1 MISQHLKTK
10 ESESDLTAQIASP
23 VKLLMSL
30 LSLSVITFALLM
42 AVEKVHN
49 NDIWW
54 HLKTGQWIIETG
66 KIPVT
71 DPFTF
76 TTPGATWT
84 PHYWLSDVLFA
95 AVFSVSGLGG
105 LILFKALIVAAG
117 FFVIYRLMVWQGLN
131 LLVAVAVLMLAIFIG
146 HFRFLLRPHVFMF
159 LLSAAFFGIL
169 SVGGRQRDFKL
180 LWLLPLM
187 LLWVNLHGSFFFG
200 LVLTG
205 CLLAEKLLA
214 TGYRRLKRKDATA
227 KWPAFLVV
235 VFALLGAT
243 TLLNPFGT
251 NLHRW
256 IAADFALKN
265 IAYTFQVEEHMALT
279 WGEHPLAW
287 SLMLVTAASFPLA
300 YRKARIFHL
309 LVFAATSF
317 LAIQGVRFVAL
328 AAMLQAPILGY
339 NLQALL
345 DRIPGGRWTMSRGI
359 QAAIAILL
367 LTGGGTLIFKRSFAD
382 YTVHRFGLGINETRF
397 PQAAVHFLR
406 ELNPEG
412 NIYNSWPIGGYLLW
426 ELPERRIFLD
436 GRYLDAQLELMT
448 QLNAMSETEIEALFN
463 RFDIRTA
470 ILSSKDTRLAGYF
483 SRAKDFRLAY
493 FDDNA
498 LLYLGKNAL
507 PPEKMEDFT
516 FLTLLH
522 PEAFDFSYLIE
533 YARSPMAPRVENEL
547 RRALTLAPHS
557 FQTHFLLAFFLE
569 ISGKSAEALQQYLLA
584 GRANPRLAFVHYDLG
599 RRGGNLALRLKEW
612 DKATSLVKEAMR
624 FRDDNELFFLLAT
637 SLYQSGHHEEAEKA
651 YQEVLS
657 REPQQVASIVNLGY
671 LYLDAGRFQKAQ
683 AMHRRALSISSNNE
697 AALFGLALALQRG
710 GKTEEASRRWQEFLE
725 KHPQSPW
732 RQKAQMNLEQ
742 LIALNAGKH

>member
-1 MISQHLKTK
+1 MIYHRLKTK
-10 ESESDLTAQIASP
+10 ESESDLTSQIAPS

-30 LSLSVITFALLM
+30 LSFLIIIFALLM

-76 TTPGATWT
+76 TTPGAAWT
-84 PHYWLSDVLFA
+84 PHYWLSDLLFA
-95 AVFSVSGLGG
+95 TVFRVGGLGG
-105 LILFKALIVAAG
+105 LTLFKALIVAAG
-117 FFVIYRLMVWQGLN
+117 FFIIYRLMIGQGLN
-131 LLVAVAVLMLAIFIG
+131 LLVAVAVVMLAVFIG

-159 LLSAAFFGIL
+159 LLSAAFFAIL
-169 SVGGRQRDFKL
+169 SVGGRQRNLKL

-187 LLWVNLHGSFFFG
+187 LLWVNLHGSFFLG

-205 CLLAEKLLA
+205 CLLAEKLLT
-214 TGYRRLKRKDATA
+214 TGYRRLQGKDATA
-227 KWPAFLVV
+227 KWPAFLML
-235 VFALLGAT
+235 VFALLGGI

-251 NLHRW
+251 DLLRW

-279 WGEHPLAW
+279 WGEHPLSW
-287 SLMLVTAASFPLA
+287 CFMLVTAVSFPLA
-300 YRKARIFHL
+300 YRRARLFHL

-328 AAMLQAPILGY
+328 AAILQAPILGY

-345 DRIPGGRWTMSRGI
+345 EKIPGGRWRSRRGL
-359 QAAIAILL
+359 QAATAILL
-367 LTGGGTLIFKRSFAD
+367 LLVGGTLIFKRSFAD

-412 NIYNSWPIGGYLLW
+412 NVYNSWPIGGYLLW
-426 ELPERRIFLD
+426 ELPERKIFLD
-436 GRYLDAQLELMT
+436 GRYLDAQLELMA
-448 QLNAMSETEIEALFN
+448 QLNTMTETEIETLLN
-463 RFDIRTA
+463 RFDIRAA
-470 ILSSKDTRLAGYF
+470 ILTRKDNRLAAYF

-493 FDDNA
+493 FDDNV
-498 LLYLGKNAL
+498 LLYLGNDAL
-507 PPEKMEDFT
+507 SPEKMKDFT
-516 FLTLLH
+516 FLALLH
-522 PEAFDFSYLIE
+522 PETFDFSYLIE

-557 FQTHFLLAFFLE
+557 FQAHFLLAFFLE
-569 ISGKSAEALQQYLLA
+569 ISGRDAEALEQYLLA

-599 RRGGNLALRLKEW
+599 RRGGNLAVRLKEW
-612 DKATSLVKEAMR
+612 GKATALVKEAMR
-624 FRDDNELFFLLAT
+624 FKDDGELLFLLAT
-637 SLYQSGHHEEAEKA
+637 SLYQSGQHDEAEKA
-651 YQEVLS
+651 YLEVLS
-657 REPQQVASIVNLGY
+657 REPQQVASLVNLGY

-683 AMHRRALSISSNNE
+683 EVHRRALGVSPTNE

-710 GKTEEASRRWQEFLE
+710 GRTEEASGRWQEFLE
-725 KHPQSPW
+725 KHPLSPW
-732 RQKAQMNLEQ
+732 RKKAKMNLEQ
-742 LIALNAGKH
+742 LTPLNAGKN

>member
-1 MISQHLKTK
+1 MIYHRLKTK
-10 ESESDLTAQIASP
+10 EPESGLTRQTAPS

-30 LSLSVITFALLM
+30 LSLLVITFALLM

-54 HLKTGQWIIETG
+54 HLKTGQWILENG
-66 KIPVT
+66 KIPLT

-76 TTPGATWT
+76 TIPGAAWT

-95 AVFSVSGLGG
+95 TVLRVGGLGG
-105 LILFKALIVAAG
+105 LILFKGLIVAAC
-117 FFVIYRLMVWQGLN
+117 FFIIYRLMIGQGIN
-131 LLVAVAVLMLAIFIG
+131 LLVAVAVVMIAVFIG

-169 SVGGRQRDFKL
+169 SVGGRQRNPKL

-187 LLWVNLHGSFFFG
+187 LFWVNLHGSFFLG

-205 CLLAEKLLA
+205 CLLAEKLLT
-214 TGYRRLKRKDATA
+214 TGYRRLQRKDASA
-227 KWPAFLVV
+227 KWPTFLML
-235 VFALLGAT
+235 VFALLGGI

-251 NLHRW
+251 DLLRW
-256 IAADFALKN
+256 IATDFALKS

-279 WGEHPLAW
+279 WGEHPLSW
-287 SLMLVTAASFPLA
+287 SFMLVTAVSFPLA
-300 YRKARIFHL
+300 YRRARLFHL

-317 LAIQGVRFVAL
+317 LAVQGVRFVAL
-328 AAMLQAPILGY
+328 AAILQAPILGY
-339 NLQALL
+339 NLQAVL
-345 DRIPGGRWTMSRGI
+345 DRIPGERWRSRCGL
-359 QAAIAILL
+359 QAALAILL
-367 LTGGGTLIFKRSFAD
+367 LVVGGTLIFKRSFAD

-426 ELPERRIFLD
+426 ELPERKIFLD
-436 GRYLDAQLELMT
+436 GRYLDAQLELMA
-448 QLNAMSETEIEALFN
+448 QLNTMSETEIEALFN
-463 RFDIRTA
+463 RFDIRAA
-470 ILSSKDTRLAGYF
+470 ILTRKDERLSAYF

-493 FDDNA
+493 FDDTA

-507 PPEKMEDFT
+507 PPEKMKDLT

-522 PEAFDFSYLIE
+522 PETFDFSYLIE
-533 YARSPMAPRVENEL
+533 FARSPMAPRVESEL

-557 FQTHFLLAFFLE
+557 VQAHFLLAFFLE
-569 ISGKSAEALQQYLLA
+569 TTGRGAEALEQYILA

-599 RRGGNLALRLKEW
+599 RRGGNLAVRLKEW
-612 DKATSLVKEAMR
+612 DKATALVKEAMR
-624 FRDDNELFFLLAT
+624 FRDDGELLFLLAT
-637 SLYQSGHHEEAEKA
+637 SLYQSGQRDEAEKA
-651 YQEVLS
+651 YREVLS
-657 REPQQVASIVNLGY
+657 REPQQLASLVNLGY

-683 AMHRRALSISSNNE
+683 EMHSRALSVSSNNE

-732 RQKAQMNLEQ
+732 RKKAKMNLEQ
-742 LIALNAGKH
+742 LTPLNAGKN

>member
-1 MISQHLKTK
+1 
-10 ESESDLTAQIASP
+10 
-23 VKLLMSL
+23 
-30 LSLSVITFALLM
+30 M

-66 KIPVT
+66 RVPVT

-76 TTPGATWT
+76 TTPGAAWT

-95 AVFSVSGLGG
+95 AVFRLGGLGG
-105 LILFKALIVAAG
+105 LILFKALIGAAG
-117 FFVIYRLMVWQGLN
+117 FFIIYRLMIGQGVN
-131 LLVAVAVLMLAIFIG
+131 ILLATALVMLAVFIG

-169 SVGGRQRDFKL
+169 SVGRSQRNFKL

-187 LLWVNLHGSFFFG
+187 LLWVNLHGSFFLG

-205 CLLAEKLLA
+205 CLLAEKLA
-214 TGYRRLKRKDATA
+214 TVGYRKLKRKDATA
-227 KWPAFLVV
+227 KWPVFLML
-235 VFALLGAT
+235 VFALLGGI
-243 TLLNPFGT
+243 TLLNPFGA

-279 WGEHPLAW
+279 WGAHRLWW
-287 SLMLVTAASFPLA
+287 SFMIVTAVSFPLA
-300 YRKARIFHL
+300 YRRARLFHL

-317 LAIQGVRFVAL
+317 LAIRGVRFVAL
-328 AAMLQAPILGY
+328 AAILQAPILGY

-345 DRIPGGRWTMSRGI
+345 DRIPGQRWRSRRGL

-367 LTGGGTLIFKRSFAD
+367 IVVGGALIFKQSFAD

-397 PQAAVHFLR
+397 PQEAVHYLR

-426 ELPERRIFLD
+426 ELPERKIFLD
-436 GRYLDAQLELMT
+436 GRYLGAQLELMA
-448 QLNAMSETEIEALFN
+448 QLNKMTETEIRALFN
-463 RFDIRTA
+463 RLDVRAA
-470 ILSSKDTRLAGYF
+470 ILTRKDSRLTAFF
-483 SRAKDFRLAY
+483 SRAEDFRLAY

-507 PPEKMEDFT
+507 PPEKMKEFP
-516 FLTLLH
+516 LMTLLH
-522 PEAFDFSYLIE
+522 PEAFDFSYLID

-547 RRALTLAPHS
+547 RHALTRAPHS

-569 ISGKSAEALQQYLLA
+569 NSGRGGEALEQYILA

-599 RRGGNLALRLKEW
+599 RRGGNLAMRLKEW
-612 DKATSLVKEAMR
+612 DKAAALVQEAMR
-624 FRDDNELFFLLAT
+624 FRDDGELFFLLAT
-637 SLYQSGHHEEAEKA
+637 SLYRSGQHDKAEKA
-651 YQEVLS
+651 YLEVLS
-657 REPQQVASIVNLGY
+657 REPQQVASLVNLGY

-683 AMHRRALSISSNNE
+683 EMHRRALSVSPNNE

-725 KHPQSPW
+725 KYPQSPW
-732 RQKAQMNLEQ
+732 RKKAKMNLDQ
-742 LIALNAGKH
+742 LAPLNAGKS